1 MRDIQISTLAN
12 GLRVVTDRMATVE
25 SVSLGVWVR
34 AGTRYE
40 LPQVNGVAHLLEHM
54 IFKGTKRRSAREIAE
69 AIEAVGGSINAYTSR
84 ETTAYYAKVL
94 KDDAALAVDVLADI
108 VQHSVVDEVELGRE
122 RSVVL
127 QEIGQAHDTPDDVVF
142 DHFQSTAFPDQPLGR
157 PVLGNSEIV
166 ATMSR
171 DAIVAFRD
179 EHYRT
184 PRMVVA
190 AAGNIEHDQLVGQ
203 AEQVFG
209 ELQSGGDTASPSAVY
224 NGGEYREVRDLEQI
238 HMVVGFRGAP
248 IGTPE
253 FYTMSVLSNLFGG
266 GMSSRLFQEIREER
280 GLVYSIDTFMSA
292 FVDTGLFGVYAGTG
306 TEQIGELIP
315 ALCDQIT
322 GLADSLRDDEV
333 MRARAQLKSSLL
345 MALESTGA
353 RCEQV
358 AQHLLIF
365 GRVIPIEEM
374 VARIDAIDA
383 GKIGA
388 LARQIFSKPPVL
400 AAVGPLD
407 NLEPFDAITRRLA
420 A

>member
-1 MRDIQISTLAN
+1 MRDIQITTLAN
-12 GLRVVTDRMATVE
+12 GLRVVSDRMPTVE

-40 LPQVNGVAHLLEHM
+40 QPQVNGVAHLLEHM
-54 IFKGTKRRSAREIAE
+54 VFKGTNRRSAREIAE
-69 AIEAVGGSINAYTSR
+69 EIEAVGGNINAYTSR

-94 KDDAALAVDVLADI
+94 KDDAGLAVDVLADI
-108 VQHSVVDEVELGRE
+108 LQHSVFDDVELGRE
-122 RSVVL
+122 RSVVI

-157 PVLGNSEIV
+157 PVLGKSEIV
-166 ATMSR
+166 AAMSR
-171 DAIVAFRD
+171 DAIVGFRD

-184 PRMVVA
+184 SRMVVA
-190 AAGNIEHDQLVGQ
+190 AAGNIEHDQLVDN
-203 AEQVFG
+203 ADKVFG
-209 ELQSGGDTASPSAVY
+209 DLQNGGDAASQEAVY
-224 NGGEYREVRDLEQI
+224 SSGERREVRDLEQI
-238 HMVVGFRGAP
+238 HMVLGFRGAP

-292 FVDTGLFGVYAGTG
+292 FADTGLFGVYAGTG

-322 GLADSLRDDEV
+322 GLADSLHDEEV
-333 MRARAQLKSSLL
+333 NRARTQLKSSLL

-365 GRVIPIEEM
+365 GRVMPVEEM

-383 GKIGA
+383 KQIGV
-388 LARQIFSKPPVL
+388 LARQIFSVPPVM

-407 NLEPFDAITRRLA
+407 NLEPYDTITRRLA

>member
-1 MRDIQISTLAN
+1 MRDIQISTLSN
-12 GLRVVTDRMATVE
+12 GLRVVTDRMPTVE

-40 LPQVNGVAHLLEHM
+40 APQVNGVAHLLEHM
-54 IFKGTKRRSAREIAE
+54 MFKGTSRRSAREIAE
-69 AIEAVGGSINAYTSR
+69 QIETVGGSINAYTSR

-94 KDDAALAVDVLADI
+94 KNDAGLAIDVLSDI
-108 VQHSVVDEVELGRE
+108 VQHSLVDDVELGRE

-157 PVLGNSEIV
+157 PVLGKSEIV
-166 ATMSR
+166 AAMSR
-171 DAIVAFRD
+171 DAIVGFHD

-184 PRMVVA
+184 SRMVVA
-190 AAGNIEHDQLVGQ
+190 AAGNIEHDQMVDH
-203 AEQVFG
+203 AELVFG
-209 ELQSGGDTASPSAVY
+209 DLQNGDELVPNDAVY
-224 NGGEYREVRDLEQI
+224 NGGEYREARDLEQI
-238 HMVVGFRGAP
+238 HLVLGFRGAP

-253 FYTMSVLSNLFGG
+253 FYTLSVLSNLFGG

-292 FVDTGLFGVYAGTG
+292 FADTGLFGVYAGTG
-306 TEQIGELIP
+306 TGQIGEMIP

-333 MRARAQLKSSLL
+333 IRARAQLKSSLL
-345 MALESTGA
+345 MALESSGA

-365 GRVIPIEEM
+365 GRVLPIDEM

-383 GKIGA
+383 EQIGA
-388 LARQIFSKPPVL
+388 LARQIFSNPPVL

-407 NLEPFDAITRRLA
+407 NLEPFDTITRRLA

>member
-12 GLRVVTDRMATVE
+12 GLRVVTDRMPTVE

-54 IFKGTKRRSAREIAE
+54 IFKGTQRRSAREIAE
-69 AIEAVGGSINAYTSR
+69 EVEAVGGSINAYTSR

-94 KDDAALAVDVLADI
+94 KDDAPLAIDVLADI
-108 VQHSVVDEVELGRE
+108 VQHSVVDDGELGRE

-142 DHFQSTAFPDQPLGR
+142 DHFQSTAFPDQALGR
-157 PVLGNSEIV
+157 PVLGKSDIV
-166 ATMSR
+166 ANLSR
-171 DAIVAFRD
+171 DSIVGFRD

-184 PRMVVA
+184 SRMVVA
-190 AAGNIEHDQLVGQ
+190 AAGNIEHAQLVSQ

-209 ELQSGGDTASPSAVY
+209 ELRNGDEVVPEEAAY
-224 NGGEYREVRDLEQI
+224 NSGEYREARDLEQI
-238 HMVVGFRGAP
+238 HLVVGFRGAP

-253 FYTMSVLSNLFGG
+253 FYTMSVMSNLFGG

-292 FVDTGLFGVYAGTG
+292 FADTGLFGIYAGTG

-315 ALCDQIT
+315 VLCDQIT
-322 GLADSLRDDEV
+322 GLADSLRDEEV
-333 MRARAQLKSSLL
+333 SRARAQLKSSLL

-353 RCEQV
+353 RCEQI

-365 GRVIPIEEM
+365 GRVMPIEEI
-374 VARIDAIDA
+374 VAKIEAIDA
-383 GKIGA
+383 AQIGA

>member
-69 AIEAVGGSINAYTSR
+69 AIEAVGGSINANTSR

-209 ELQSGGDTASPSAVY
+209 ELQSGGDAASPAAVY